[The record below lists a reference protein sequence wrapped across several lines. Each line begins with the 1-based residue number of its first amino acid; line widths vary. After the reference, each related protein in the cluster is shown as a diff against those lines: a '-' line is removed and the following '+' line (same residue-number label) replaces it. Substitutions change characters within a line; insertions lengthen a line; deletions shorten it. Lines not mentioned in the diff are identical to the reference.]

1 MRRYNAVLFDLC
13 GTVLQYRIDRM
24 PMIEI
29 NGEQVQTTTPLLY
42 ACFQEFDRGETSY
55 EKFHADFITIS
66 EEIVAEKI
74 ASGKEILS
82 FERFGRFLDR
92 LGADLGK
99 RLPAIHR
106 LLMDIHLERVARCL
120 ELLPNHRA
128 LLLAWKEAYPLGL
141 ITIFDD
147 RKTVRQVLARD
158 QIAHLF
164 ETTQIS
170 AELGIRKPQQ
180 EIFQA
185 AFDAMQCTPAETL
198 FVGDNWTEDILGAKA
213 AGMETAWINTER
225 LPQPQGAVRSDYDL
239 SDLEELQR
247 IL

>member
-1 MRRYNAVLFDLC
+1 MKRYNAVLFDLC

-24 PMIEI
+24 PMVEI
-29 NGEQVQTTTPLLY
+29 NGEQVQSTTPLLY
-42 ACFQEFDRGETSY
+42 ACFQEFDRGKIPY
-55 EKFHADFITIS
+55 EKFHADFIKIS
-66 EEIVAEKI
+66 EEIAEEKT

-82 FERFGRFLDR
+82 FERFERFLER
-92 LGADLGK
+92 LGAGLGK
-99 RLPAIHR
+99 RLPEIHR
-106 LLMDIHLERVARCL
+106 LLMDIHLDRVAKCL

-128 LLLAWKEAYPLGL
+128 LLLTWKEAYPIGL
-141 ITIFDD
+141 ITNFDD
-147 RKTVRQVLARD
+147 TKTVRHVLARD
-158 QIAHLF
+158 QISHLF

-185 AFDAMQCTPAETL
+185 ACDALQCTPAETL

-225 LPQPQGAVRSDYDL
+225 LPQPKGLVRSDYDL
-239 SDLEELQR
+239 CDLEELQR